1 MPEPMNVPEDHEG
14 PAEVKPDPWIPPG
27 SGGYQAASIA
37 TGATGAAL
45 LLGDEPSTGT
55 ADAVIAML
63 PDPTHVFASVANV
76 LGFRFDASGAWTW
89 GLILVVVSVVLNII
103 SFSLR
108 YRHAQQVEREWA
120 AKQAKDAQ
128 LQASAAAANRKQ
140 GFISGEG

>member
-1 MPEPMNVPEDHEG
+1 MPEPMNVPENNEG
-14 PAEVKPDPWIPPG
+14 PIEVKPDPWIPPG

-45 LLGDEPSTGT
+45 LIGDQPSTGT
-55 ADAVIAML
+55 FDGQALAML
-63 PDPTHVFASVANV
+63 PDPTHVFASAANV
-76 LGFRFDASGAWTW
+76 LGFQFNASSAWTW

-120 AKQAKDAQ
+120 ALQARNAQ
-128 LQASAAAANRKQ
+128 VQASAAADPQ
-140 GFISGEG
+140 GFARGEG

>member
-1 MPEPMNVPEDHEG
+1 MPEIKDVSQRKEG
-14 PAEVKPDPWIPPG
+14 PAELQPDPWIPPG
-27 SGGYQAASIA
+27 SGGAQAASIA

-45 LLGDEPSTGT
+45 LIGDQPSTA
-55 ADAVIAML
+55 ADQAIAML
-63 PDPTHVFASVANV
+63 PDPAHVFASVANV
-76 LGFRFDASGAWTW
+76 LGFRFDASSAWTW
-89 GLILVVVSVVLNII
+89 GLILVVLSVVLNII

-128 LQASAAAANRKQ
+128 LQASAAATRQ

>member
-1 MPEPMNVPEDHEG
+1 MPEPMNVPENNEG
-14 PAEVKPDPWIPPG
+14 PHEVKPDPWIPPG

-45 LLGDEPSTGT
+45 LIGDKPSTDT
-55 ADAVIAML
+55 ADQVIAML
-63 PDPTHVFASVANV
+63 PDPTHVFASAANV
-76 LGFRFDASGAWTW
+76 LGFQFNASSAWTW

-120 AKQAKDAQ
+120 ALQAKNAQ
-128 LQASAAAANRKQ
+128 VQASATATRK
-140 GFISGEG
+140 GFIPGEG

>member
-1 MPEPMNVPEDHEG
+1 MPDRRSNEG
-14 PAEVKPDPWIPPG
+14 PGLEPAPDPWIPPG
-27 SGGYQAASIA
+27 ANYAQAASIA

-45 LLGDEPSTGT
+45 LIGDQPSTGT
-55 ADAVIAML
+55 EAAIAML
-63 PDPTHVFASVANV
+63 PDPTHVFASAANV
-76 LGFRFDASGAWTW
+76 LGFQFDASSAWTW

-108 YRHAQQVEREWA
+108 YRHAQLVEREWA

-128 LQASAAAANRKQ
+128 LQASTAATRK

>member
-1 MPEPMNVPEDHEG
+1 MQPQ
-14 PAEVKPDPWIPPG
+14 PDPWAPPG

-45 LLGDEPSTGT
+45 LVGDQPSTGT
-55 ADAVIAML
+55 ADAAIAML

-76 LGFRFDASGAWTW
+76 LGFQFDASSAWTW

-108 YRHAQQVEREWA
+108 YRHAQQVGREWA
-120 AKQAKDAQ
+120 ALQAKNAQ
-128 LQASAAAANRKQ
+128 VQASAAATRK
-140 GFISGEG
+140 GFIRGEG

>member
-1 MPEPMNVPEDHEG
+1 MPDRRSHEG
-14 PAEVKPDPWIPPG
+14 PGLEPAPDPWIPPG
-27 SGGYQAASIA
+27 ANYAQAASIA

-45 LLGDEPSTGT
+45 LIGDQPSTGT
-55 ADAVIAML
+55 ADAAIAML
-63 PDPTHVFASVANV
+63 PDPTHVFTSAANI
-76 LGFRFDASGAWTW
+76 LGFQLDASSAWTW

-120 AKQAKDAQ
+120 AQQAKDAQ
-128 LQASAAAANRKQ
+128 VQASAAATRK